1 MKRKKGRHLLCE
13 THDLKCGFVE
23 AHQSEF
29 SVSMLCEVLGVARS
43 SYYHWRARR
52 EREPS
57 ERERKNAELLEKIKG
72 VFEKNKG
79 RYGSSRIHAELKKQQ
94 VACSLGRVKRLRTR
108 PNGWDEKLATP
119 PRRSTVRSAKGHSVA
134 QKGA

>member
-1 MKRKKGRHLLCE
+1 
-13 THDLKCGFVE
+13 
-23 AHQSEF
+23 
-29 SVSMLCEVLGVARS
+29 MLCEVLGVARS

-79 RYGSSRIHAELKKQQ
+79 RYGSPRIHAELKKKQ
-94 VACSLGRVKRLRTR
+94 VACSLGRVKRLMRREGLYAVSHKKHRATYERCDLETR
-108 PNGWDEKLATP
+108 NLLLEQPRPTAINQVWHVDITYLPTAEGWLYLALT
-119 PRRSTVRSAKGHSVA
+119 
-134 QKGA
+134 

>member
-1 MKRKKGRHLLCE
+1 
-13 THDLKCGFVE
+13 
-23 AHQSEF
+23 
-29 SVSMLCEVLGVARS
+29 MLCEVLGVARS

-79 RYGSSRIHAELKKQQ
+79 RYGSPRIHAELKKKQ

-108 PNGWDEKLATP
+108 PNGPGFARSIAARRALRCEPQETP
-119 PRRSTVRSAKGHSVA
+119 RYV
-134 QKGA
+134 